1 MRAVRIYAMIDFD
14 YSIEKNQLLKET
26 RGIGFEEIIAALKS
40 GCLLD
45 TIEHPNKN
53 TYPNQEVYVVNIEQ
67 YVYLVPFVK
76 KGKNGVF
83 LKTIFPDRKM
93 TKRYLG
99 ER

>member
-1 MRAVRIYAMIDFD
+1 M
-14 YSIEKNQLLKET
+14 LT
-26 RGIGFEEIIAALKS
+26 
-40 GCLLD
+40 D

-53 TYPNQEVYVVNIEQ
+53 MYPNQEVYVVNIDQ

-76 KGKNGVF
+76 KSENSVF

-99 ER
+99 ENKVIL

>member
-1 MRAVRIYAMIDFD
+1 MVDFD

-26 RGIGFEEIIAALKS
+26 RGIGFEEIILALEN

-45 TIEHPNKN
+45 TIEQPNKN
-53 TYPNQEVYVVNIEQ
+53 MYPNQEVYVVNIDQ

-76 KGKNGVF
+76 KSENSVF

-99 ER
+99 EK